1 MGMKHLMIAV
11 GIIVYVGLVGIVNGK
26 DSGGPPAVVLKDESL
41 SSRYGG
47 GDLSGSELAGA
58 KIWFNA
64 TAGNERFFTYV
75 YPQRFGVMID
85 WYRILNTDLR
95 DNRFYRWG
103 LINDPECCRPGDPH
117 CPVRSTEE
125 TYGFDF
131 CPGDDLLLHHVG
143 KQGYKDPACD
153 FQDAIAP
160 DARND
165 PHNQRQ
171 SACDL
176 RFGTS
181 TGAMGIRKFPN
192 PRFDRKRWLDLN
204 KKQLGKE
211 IVGTWEGYSTFIEP
225 TDKTQPK
232 ASHIMDGFIEP
243 PFLIGISCG
252 SCHIAFDPIKPPKD
266 PRHPLRENI
275 SGTVGNQYTRFSQIL
290 GSGMSP
296 NALEYQVFADARPG
310 VVDTS
315 AIPTDQ
321 INNPG
326 TMNAIINFGQRPT
339 FPHEIIKWRKV
350 SQCPAKDDA
359 PCWCEPGKPGKC
371 WKQSKETEKVH
382 QLLKGGEDSIG
393 ILEAVQR
400 VYFNIGTC
408 SEEAWVNHLTD
419 LRQVDPFQR
428 NFGQTYFDIGQ
439 ARRDCPGFRAIED
452 RLGDIVA
459 FLASAGPSDLY
470 KAKGLRS
477 NDELIRQLE
486 SQDYWTGAVDQGR
499 RIFAQKCARCHSS
512 RQGPFEGRNF
522 RELIRD
528 ENGHVVKD
536 VHGNERRLDW
546 LGNDQLTLVTE
557 VGTHQ
562 ARALHSNHMSGHVW
576 AEYGSETLR
585 AKSADDPSIKAL
597 ATGGRGYY
605 RNISLLSV
613 WAHAPFMHNNA
624 IGPELC
630 GGPEDKHYHSPYVDE
645 KGEPS
650 ANPPPCWRFD
660 PSVEGRLK
668 LYRASMDELL
678 NPAKRGNK
686 VTNFN
691 TEVVIRVV
699 PKSEN
704 SENREFLERYLH
716 RTIVF
721 PAGIPVAR
729 IGNFQHKD
737 FVADLVA
744 LKKNKDELKARLAA
758 RHGSQRGEQVFEE
771 LKMRAQD
778 FLDPDKPV
786 FTVNKD
792 SILLEAYSN
801 SPTLRE
807 NDGHRFGEDLSD
819 KDKQALTAFLATL

>member
-1 MGMKHLMIAV
+1 MKHLMIAV
-11 GIIVYVGLVGIVNGK
+11 GIMIYVGLVGIVNGK
-26 DSGGPPAVVLKDESL
+26 DTAGPPTVVLKEEAS

-47 GDLSGSELAGA
+47 GDLNDSELAGA
-58 KIWFNA
+58 RIW
-64 TAGNERFFTYV
+64 
-75 YPQRFGVMID
+75 
-85 WYRILNTDLR
+85 
-95 DNRFYRWG
+95 WG
-103 LINDPECCRPGDPH
+103 LINDPECCKPGDPS
-117 CPVRSTEE
+117 CPAKTTEE

-131 CPGDDLLLHHVG
+131 CPGDDLLLSYVG

-153 FQDAIAP
+153 FKDAALAS
-160 DARND
+160 DD
-165 PHNQRQ
+165 PHGPRDQRQ

-211 IVGTWEGYSTFIEP
+211 VVGTWEGYSKFIEP

-232 ASHIMDGFIEP
+232 VSHIIEP

-326 TMNAIINFGQRPT
+326 TMNAIINFGQRPK
-339 FPHEIIKWRKV
+339 FPHEIMKWHKV
-350 SQCPAKDDA
+350 KQCPDKGDA
-359 PCWCEPGKPGKC
+359 SCWCEPSKPGKC
-371 WKQSKETEKVH
+371 WERSKKTQEVH

-470 KAKGLRS
+470 KAKGLKS
-477 NDELIRQLE
+477 NEELVRQLE
-486 SQDYWTGAVDQGR
+486 SKDYWSGAVEQGR
-499 RIFAQKCARCHSS
+499 NIFAQKCARCHSS
-512 RQGPFEGRNF
+512 QQGPFEGRSF
-522 RELIRD
+522 REP
-528 ENGHVVKD
+528 VKD
-536 VHGNERRLDW
+536 KNGQIVKDAHGNDRRLDW

-630 GGPEDKHYHSPYVDE
+630 GGPEDKHYNSPYVDE
-645 KGEPS
+645 KGQPL

-660 PSVEGRLK
+660 PSVDGRFK
-668 LYRASMDELL
+668 LYQASMDELL
-678 NPAKRGNK
+678 NPAKRGTK

-704 SENREFLERYLH
+704 SENRELLKRYLH
-716 RTIVF
+716 PTIVLR
-721 PAGIPVAR
+721 PGIPVAR
-729 IGNFQHKD
+729 IGNFRHKD

-744 LKKNKDELKARLAA
+744 LKKNGEQLKARLVAQ
-758 RHGSQRGEQVFEE
+758 HGPQRGEQVFDS
-771 LKMRAQD
+771 LKKRAQD
-778 FLDPDKPV
+778 FLDLDRPE
-786 FTVNKD
+786 FTVDKD

-801 SPTLRE
+801 SPALRE
-807 NDGHRFGEDLSD
+807 NDGHTFGEDLSD
-819 KDKQALTAFLATL
+819 KDKKALTAFLATL

>member
-1 MGMKHLMIAV
+1 
-11 GIIVYVGLVGIVNGK
+11 
-26 DSGGPPAVVLKDESL
+26 
-41 SSRYGG
+41 
-47 GDLSGSELAGA
+47 
-58 KIWFNA
+58 
-64 TAGNERFFTYV
+64 
-75 YPQRFGVMID
+75 MID

-131 CPGDDLLLHHVG
+131 CPGDYLLLSYVG
-143 KQGYKDPACD
+143 KQGYKDKDPACD
-153 FQDAIAP
+153 FKDAMTS
-160 DARND
+160 DAKND

-192 PRFDRKRWLDLN
+192 PRFDRKRWVDLN

-211 IVGTWEGYSTFIEP
+211 IVGTWEGYSKFMDP
-225 TDKTQPK
+225 PDKTQSK
-232 ASHIMDGFIEP
+232 ESHIAVSHITDGFIEP

-266 PRHPLRENI
+266 PRHPLHENI

-326 TMNAIINFGQRPT
+326 TMNAIINFDRRPT
-339 FPHEIIKWRKV
+339 FPHEIVKWRKV
-350 SQCPAKDDA
+350 NQCPANGDES
-359 PCWCEPGKPGKC
+359 CWCEPGKPGKC
-371 WKQSKETEKVH
+371 WERSKKTEEVH

-459 FLASAGPSDLY
+459 FLLSAGPSDLY
-470 KAKGLRS
+470 KARGLRS
-477 NDELIRQLE
+477 NDELVKQLE
-486 SQDYWTGAVDQGR
+486 SKDYWSGAVEQGR

-512 RQGPFEGRNF
+512 QEGPFDGRSF
-522 RELIRD
+522 RETVKD
-528 ENGHVVKD
+528 KNGQVVKD
-536 VHGNERRLDW
+536 PHGNDRRLDW
-546 LGNDQLTLVTE
+546 LGNDRLTLVTE
-557 VGTHQ
+557 VGTHP
-562 ARALHSNHMSGHVW
+562 ARALHSNHMSGHIW

-605 RNISLLSV
+605 RNISLLNL

-630 GGPEDKHYHSPYVDE
+630 GGPEDKHYNSPYVDE
-645 KGEPS
+645 KGEPLTD
-650 ANPPPCWRFD
+650 PPPCWRFD
-660 PSVEGRLK
+660 PSVEGRFK
-668 LYRASMDELL
+668 LYQASMDELL
-678 NPAKRGNK
+678 NPAKRGSK

-691 TEVVIRVV
+691 EKVVIRLV
-699 PKSEN
+699 PKLGNHDSD
-704 SENREFLERYLH
+704 SILH

-721 PAGIPVAR
+721 PAGIPAAR

-737 FVADLVA
+737 FVRDLVA
-744 LKKNKDELKARLAA
+744 LKKKEDEQVKARLVA
-758 RHGSQRGEQVFEE
+758 RHGPQRGEEVFAAF
-771 LKMRAQD
+771 KKRAED
-778 FLDPDKPV
+778 LLDLEKPEI
-786 FTVNKD
+786 TVRD

-807 NDGHRFGEDLSD
+807 NDGHTFGEDLSD
-819 KDKQALTAFLATL
+819 KDKKALTAFLATL

>member
-1 MGMKHLMIAV
+1 MKHLMIAV
-11 GIIVYVGLVGIVNGK
+11 GIMIYVGLVGIVNGK
-26 DSGGPPAVVLKDESL
+26 DTAGPPAMVLKEESP
-41 SSRYGG
+41 SPRYGG
-47 GDLSGSELAGA
+47 GNLSDSELAGA

-75 YPQRFGVMID
+75 YPQRFGVTID

-103 LINDPECCRPGDPH
+103 LINDPDCCKPGDPN
-117 CPVRSTEE
+117 CPARSTEE

-131 CPGDDLLLHHVG
+131 CPGDELLLSYVG

-153 FQDAIAP
+153 FKDAALAV
-160 DARND
+160 DD
-165 PHNQRQ
+165 PHGPKDQRQ

-192 PRFDRKRWLDLN
+192 PRFDRTRWLDLN

-211 IVGTWEGYSTFIEP
+211 LVGTWEGYRKVIEP
-225 TDKTQPK
+225 ADKTQPK

-266 PRHPLRENI
+266 PRHPRPENL

-326 TMNAIINFGQRPT
+326 TMNAIINFGRRPT
-339 FPHEIIKWRKV
+339 FPHEIMKWRKV
-350 SQCPAKDDA
+350 NQCPAKDDTS
-359 PCWCEPGKPGKC
+359 CWCEPNKPGKC
-371 WKQSKETEKVH
+371 WERSKKTEEVH

-419 LRQVDPFQR
+419 MRQVDPSQR

-470 KAKGLRS
+470 KARGLRS
-477 NDELIRQLE
+477 NEELVRQLE
-486 SQDYWTGAVDQGR
+486 SKDYWPGAVDQGR
-499 RIFAQKCARCHSS
+499 KIFAQKCARCHSS
-512 RQGPFEGRNF
+512 EKGPFEGQNF
-522 RELIRD
+522 RELFRD
-528 ENGHVVKD
+528 KNGQVVND
-536 VHGNERRLDW
+536 AHGNPRRLDW
-546 LGNDQLTLVTE
+546 LGNDDLTLVTE
-557 VGTHQ
+557 VGTHP

-585 AKSADDPSIKAL
+585 AKSVDDPTIKAL

-605 RNISLLSV
+605 RNISLLSL

-645 KGEPS
+645 NGRPL

-660 PSVEGRLK
+660 PSVEGRFK
-668 LYRASMDELL
+668 LYQASMDELL
-678 NPAKRGNK
+678 NPGKRGIK
-686 VTNFN
+686 VTDFD
-691 TEVVIRVV
+691 ERVVIRLV
-699 PKSEN
+699 PKLRNQQSD
-704 SENREFLERYLH
+704 SFLY

-721 PAGIPVAR
+721 LRGIPAAR
-729 IGNFQHKD
+729 VGNFRHKD
-737 FVADLVA
+737 FIHDLVDLKKDPEQLKADLMARHGPQRGQQVF
-744 LKKNKDELKARLAA
+744 DELKR
-758 RHGSQRGEQVFEE
+758 
-771 LKMRAQD
+771 RAQD
-778 FLDPDKPV
+778 FLDLDKPE

-801 SPTLRE
+801 SPVLRE
-807 NDGHRFGEDLSD
+807 NDGHTFGEDLSD
-819 KDKQALTAFLATL
+819 KDKKALTAFLATL